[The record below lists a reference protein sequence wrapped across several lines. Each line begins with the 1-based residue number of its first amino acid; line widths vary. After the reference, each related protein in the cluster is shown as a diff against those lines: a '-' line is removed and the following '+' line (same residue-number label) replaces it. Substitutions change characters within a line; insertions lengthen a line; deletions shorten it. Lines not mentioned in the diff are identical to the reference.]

1 MPLLETRDLV
11 KHYHL
16 GKQVVRALNGV
27 SLKVESGEF
36 VAVMGPSG
44 SGKTT
49 LLSLIG
55 CLDSPTSG
63 TVLLNGTDVSRLA
76 EKDLPRIRRSHI
88 GFVFQH
94 FNLIP
99 TLTALENVMLPLK
112 YSHMPRGEA
121 VSCAKEILEGVGM
134 YERVSHRPS
143 ELSGGEQQRVAIAR
157 ALVRRPVLVLADE
170 PTGELDTDTG
180 LQIIELMKQFNQTL
194 GNTFIVVTHD
204 ALLAQKAGR
213 IIRLKDGMIEVE
225 NDASGGIV

>member
-1 MPLLETRDLV
+1 MTLLETRDLV
-11 KHYHL
+11 KHYRL

-63 TVLLNGTDVSRLA
+63 TVLLNGIEVSSIA
-76 EKDLPRIRRSHI
+76 EKNLPQVRRSLI

-99 TLTALENVMLPLK
+99 TLTALENVILPLK
-112 YSHMPRGEA
+112 YSKTPREEA
-121 VSCAKEILEGVGM
+121 VGRAKEMLEAVGM
-134 YERVSHRPS
+134 PERVHHRPS

-170 PTGELDTDTG
+170 PTGELDTNTG

-194 GNTFIVVTHD
+194 GQTFIVVTHD
-204 ALLAQKAGR
+204 TLLAQKAGR
-213 IIRLKDGMIEVE
+213 IIRLKDGMIDVE